1 MRTDELDFELPRELI
16 ATRPAS
22 PRDSSRLLVVSRSDP
37 GRLEDRVFT
46 DLPGLLGGGDTLVF
60 NRSRV
65 IPARL
70 EGVNPA
76 TGGRVSGLY
85 LKDAGVAADGRAAWV
100 VLLKAKRSR
109 AGGRVALIGA
119 DGGETGVV
127 LELVEACAAEG
138 PGAWVVVVEGA
149 ADSEVL
155 ERVGLTPLPPYILS
169 ARKERGEDTADE
181 LDRSFYQTVY
191 AGGGGEA
198 GSVAAPTA
206 GLHFTDRVLADLA
219 ARGVG
224 RREVVLHVG
233 AGTFRPVEA
242 ERLEDHAMHSER
254 CWVGTAGDL
263 LDERACS
270 SRTKSTAPPEGGRVI
285 AVGSTSVR
293 TLEAAAGLIEA
304 GRAEEARGWFETD
317 ILIAPGYRWKAVD
330 GMVTNFHLP
339 RSTLIAM
346 VAAVLEG
353 DGVDGVERV
362 RAVYAHAVREGYRFF
377 SYGDAMVVLP

>member
-16 ATRPAS
+16 ATRPAK

-46 DLPGLLGGGDTLVF
+46 DLPGLLGGVGVGDTVVF

-85 LKDAGVAADGRAAWV
+85 LKDAGRASDGRAAWV

-109 AGGRVALIGA
+109 AGGRVALTGS
-119 DGGETGVV
+119 DGRETGVV

-149 ADSEVL
+149 ESAEVL

-169 ARKERGEDTADE
+169 ARKERGEATADE

-191 AGGGGEA
+191 AGGGGEET

-233 AGTFRPVEA
+233 AGTFRPVET
-242 ERLEDHAMHSER
+242 ERLEDHPMHAER
-254 CWVGTAGDL
+254 CWLGTAGDL
-263 LDERACS
+263 LPRKAGDGR
-270 SRTKSTAPPEGGRVI
+270 GGRVI

-346 VAAVLEG
+346 VAAALEG
-353 DGVDGVERV
+353 PGVDGVERV
-362 RAVYAHAVREGYRFF
+362 KAVYAHAVKEGYRFF
-377 SYGDAMVVLP
+377 SYGDAMVILP